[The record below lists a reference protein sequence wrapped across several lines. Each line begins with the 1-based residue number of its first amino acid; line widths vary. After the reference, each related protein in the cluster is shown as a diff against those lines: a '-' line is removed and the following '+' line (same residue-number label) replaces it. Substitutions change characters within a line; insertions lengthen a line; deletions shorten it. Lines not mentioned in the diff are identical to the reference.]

1 MKKIH
6 NILLASAAATLLLTG
21 CVEDFDTSYPAGEKP
36 ENVAM
41 DDLTRGYEVLKNYT
55 GLKLGA
61 NLTIADLKAGNT
73 SFSTVLANFNEV
85 NVVDGFSHAAVV
97 ADDGTVSADASKD
110 EVDAAIAAGLVP
122 TASLFA
128 PNAWNM
134 NVMKEATKDTWVDG
148 ENVDLHQKYDFE
160 SSAIGDVF
168 GTDKDSKVAK
178 DPKGKNGKSLCIK
191 KAAKFIEFPVNL
203 PEGASL
209 STIKTISFDYY
220 SSNVKKNVVIRVKV
234 GDKAKEL
241 RNFGVPTKAKTWET
255 FMVDLSKIDFTEAF
269 DADDMKS
276 SNISLVIGQ
285 GAVPQQVYVDN
296 IDIYA
301 PYQKPGYY
309 KPRPVD
315 EKAADVKKAMFAY
328 VDSVMQ
334 NYGDKVQAWNVASN
348 LIEDLFYSLK
358 SSENMGATDEFYP
371 NDYLDENWVADV
383 CKEIH
388 SKKADA
394 KLFYSEENLLT
405 DAEKTEAAI
414 NYINQWNEAGAKIE
428 GIDVKLDVPY
438 NSSSLTEAKANIDN
452 LLATLKA
459 SGLEIRLSD
468 MNVYL
473 ADASGTVADQSKAT
487 FEDYKGMAEL
497 YAYILNKAQ
506 DVLGDKLYGV
516 SFSTI
521 NQGTTGVG
529 LWNHFNRLPT
539 YVGVVNGLQKTEIN
553 GKKIIYI
560 YFWDTDI
567 RSGAGS

>member
-6 NILLASAAATLLLTG
+6 NILLASAAASMLLTG
-21 CVEDFDTSYPAGEKP
+21 CVEDFDTSYAAGDKP
-36 ENVAM
+36 ESVAM

-55 GLKLGA
+55 GMKLGA
-61 NLTIADLKAGNT
+61 NLTIADLKAANT
-73 SFSTVLANFNEV
+73 NFSTVLANFNEV
-85 NVVDGFSHAAVV
+85 NVADGFSHAAVV

-110 EVDAAIAAGLVP
+110 AVDAAIAAGLVP

-148 ENVDLHQKYDFE
+148 ENIDLHLKYDFE
-160 SSAIGDVF
+160 GDAINATF

-178 DPKGKNGKSLCIK
+178 DPTGKNGKSLCNK
-191 KAAKFIEFPVNL
+191 KAAKFIEFPVKL

-220 SSNVKKNVVIRVKV
+220 SSNVKKDVVIRVKV
-234 GDKAKEL
+234 GDKALQL

-255 FMVDLSKIDFTEAF
+255 FVVDLSKVDLTETF
-269 DADDMKS
+269 DADALKS
-276 SNISLVIGQ
+276 SDISLVIGQ

-309 KPRPVD
+309 KPRPAE

-328 VDSVMQ
+328 VDNIMQ

-358 SSENMGATDEFYP
+358 SSENMVATDEFYP

-394 KLFYSEENLLT
+394 KLFYSEENMLM
-405 DAEKTEAAI
+405 DAQKTEAAI
-414 NYINQWNEAGAKIE
+414 NYINQWNVAGAKIE
-428 GIDVKLDVPY
+428 GIDAKLDVPY
-438 NSSSLTEAKANIDN
+438 NSSSLAETKANIDN

-459 SGLEIRLSD
+459 SGLQVRLSD

-521 NQGTTGVG
+521 NQGATGVG
-529 LWNHFNRLPT
+529 LWNNFNRLPT
-539 YVGVVNGLQKTEIN
+539 YVGVVNGLQKTEM
-553 GKKIIYI
+553 K
-560 YFWDTDI
+560 W
-567 RSGAGS
+567 

>member
-6 NILLASAAATLLLTG
+6 NILLASAAASMLLTG

-36 ENVAM
+36 ESVAM

-55 GLKLGA
+55 GMKLAA
-61 NLTIADLKAGNT
+61 NMTVADLEASST
-73 SFSTVLANFNEV
+73 TFSTVLENFNAV
-85 NVVDGFSHAAVV
+85 NITDGFKHSAVV
-97 ADDGTVSADASKD
+97 ADDGTVNASKNRD
-110 EVDAAIAAGLVP
+110 IVQKAIGAGLIP
-122 TASLFA
+122 CGSLFA

-148 ENVDLHQKYDFE
+148 ENIDLHQKYDFE

-178 DPKGKNGKSLCIK
+178 DPTGKNGKSLCIK

-220 SSNVKKNVVIRVKV
+220 SSNAKKDVVIRVKV
-234 GDKAKEL
+234 GDKVLQL

-255 FMVDLSKIDFTEAF
+255 FKVDLSKVDLTEKF
-269 DADDMKS
+269 NEDDLKS

-285 GAVPQQVYVDN
+285 AAVPQQVYVDN

-301 PYQKPGYY
+301 PYQKPGHFD
-309 KPRPVD
+309 PRPAD

-328 VDSVMQ
+328 VDNIME

-414 NYINQWNEAGAKIE
+414 NYIKQWNEAGAQIE

-438 NSSSLTEAKANIDN
+438 NSSSVAEAKANIDN

-473 ADASGTVADQSKAT
+473 ADANGTVADQSMAT

-539 YVGVVNGLQKTEIN
+539 YVGVVNGLQKTEI
-553 GKKIIYI
+553 K
-560 YFWDTDI
+560 W
-567 RSGAGS
+567 

>member
-6 NILLASAAATLLLTG
+6 NILLASAAASMLLTG
-21 CVEDFDTSYPAGEKP
+21 CAEDFDTSYPAGDKP
-36 ENVAM
+36 ESVAM
-41 DDLTRGYEVLKNYT
+41 ADLTRGYEVLKNYT
-55 GLKLGA
+55 GMKLGA
-61 NLTIADLKAGNT
+61 NLTIADLKAANT

-122 TASLFA
+122 TVSLFA
-128 PNAWNM
+128 PNAWNLT
-134 NVMKEATKDTWVDG
+134 VMKEATKDIWVDG

-160 SSAIGDVF
+160 ISAIGDVF

-178 DPKGKNGKSLCIK
+178 DPTGKNGKSLFNK

-220 SSNVKKNVVIRVKV
+220 SSNVKKDVVIRVKV
-234 GDKAKEL
+234 GDKALQL

-255 FMVDLSKIDFTEAF
+255 FKVDLSKVDLTEKF
-269 DADDMKS
+269 DADALKS
-276 SNISLVIGQ
+276 SNITLVIGQ
-285 GAVPQQVYVDN
+285 GAVPQNVAIDNLDVYS
-296 IDIYA
+296 
-301 PYQKPGYY
+301 PYQKPGHFD
-309 KPRPVD
+309 PRPVE

-328 VDSVMQ
+328 VDNIME

-358 SSENMGATDEFYP
+358 SSENMVAADEFYP

-394 KLFYSEENLLT
+394 KLFYSEENMLM
-405 DAEKTEAAI
+405 DAQKTEAAI

-428 GIDVKLDVPY
+428 GIDAKLDVPY
-438 NSSSLTEAKANIDN
+438 NGSSLAETKANIDN

-473 ADASGTVADQSKAT
+473 ADANGTVADQSMAT

-539 YVGVVNGLQKTEIN
+539 YVGVVNGLQKTEI
-553 GKKIIYI
+553 K
-560 YFWDTDI
+560 W
-567 RSGAGS
+567 

>member
-21 CVEDFDTSYPAGEKP
+21 CVEDFDTSYAAGEKP

-55 GLKLGA
+55 GMKLGA
-61 NLTIADLKAGNT
+61 NLTIADLKAANT

-128 PNAWNM
+128 PNAWNLT
-134 NVMKEATKDTWVDG
+134 VMKEATKDIWVDG

-160 SSAIGDVF
+160 SSAMGDVF
-168 GTDKDSKVAK
+168 GTDTNSKVAK
-178 DPKGKNGKSLCIK
+178 DPTGKNGKSLFNK
-191 KAAKFIEFPVNL
+191 KAAKFIEFPVKL

-276 SNISLVIGQ
+276 SDISLVIGQ
-285 GAVPQQVYVDN
+285 AAVPQQVYVDN

-309 KPRPVD
+309 KPRPVE

-414 NYINQWNEAGAKIE
+414 NYIKQWNEAGAKIE

-438 NSSSLTEAKANIDN
+438 NGSSLAETKEKIDN
-452 LLATLKA
+452 LLAKLSTA
-459 SGLEIRLSD
+459 GLQVRLSD

-473 ADASGTVADQSKAT
+473 TDASGIIADQSKAT

-506 DVLGDKLYGV
+506 DVLGDKLYDV

-539 YVGVVNGLQKTEIN
+539 YVGVVNGLQKTEI
-553 GKKIIYI
+553 K
-560 YFWDTDI
+560 W
-567 RSGAGS
+567 

>member
-6 NILLASAAATLLLTG
+6 NILLASAAASMLLTG
-21 CVEDFDTSYPAGEKP
+21 CAEDFDTSYAAGEKP
-36 ENVAM
+36 ESVAM

-55 GLKLGA
+55 GMKLGA
-61 NLTIADLKAGNT
+61 NLTIADLKAANT

-85 NVVDGFSHAAVV
+85 NVADGFSHAAVV
-97 ADDGTVSADASKD
+97 ADDGSINAADN
-110 EVDAAIAAGLVP
+110 VDAVQKVMDAGLVP
-122 TASLFA
+122 FASLFA
-128 PNAWNM
+128 PNTWNM
-134 NVMKEATKDTWVDG
+134 NVMNEATKDTWVDG
-148 ENVDLHQKYDFE
+148 ENVDLHQKFDFE

-168 GTDKDSKVAK
+168 GTDKFSKVAN
-178 DPKGKNGKSLCIK
+178 DPAKKNGKVLLNK
-191 KAAKFIEFPVNL
+191 NAAKFIEFPVNL

-220 SSNVKKNVVIRVKV
+220 SSNVKKDVVIRVKV
-234 GDKAKEL
+234 GDKALQL

-255 FMVDLSKIDFTEAF
+255 FTVDLSKVNLTETF
-269 DADDMKS
+269 DADALKS
-276 SNISLVIGQ
+276 SDISLVIGQ
-285 GAVPQQVYVDN
+285 AAAPQNVAIDN
-296 IDIYA
+296 LDVYA
-301 PYQKPGYY
+301 PYQKPGHFD
-309 KPRPVD
+309 PRPV
-315 EKAADVKKAMFAY
+315 EKKAADVKKAMFAY
-328 VDSVMQ
+328 VDAVME

-414 NYINQWNEAGAKIE
+414 NYIKQWNEAGAQIE

-438 NSSSLTEAKANIDN
+438 NSSSVAEAKANIDN

-473 ADASGTVADQSKAT
+473 ADANGTVADQSKAT

-497 YAYILNKAQ
+497 YAYILNKVQ

-539 YVGVVNGLQKTEIN
+539 YVGVVNGLQKTEI
-553 GKKIIYI
+553 K
-560 YFWDTDI
+560 W
-567 RSGAGS
+567 

>member
-1 MKKIH
+1 M
-6 NILLASAAATLLLTG
+6 LLTG
-21 CVEDFDTSYPAGEKP
+21 CVEDFDTSYAAGEKP
-36 ENVAM
+36 ESVAM

-55 GLKLGA
+55 GMKLGA
-61 NLTIADLKAGNT
+61 NLTIADLKAANT

-110 EVDAAIAAGLVP
+110 EVGAAIAAGLVP

-178 DPKGKNGKSLCIK
+178 DPTGKNGKSLCIK

-255 FMVDLSKIDFTEAF
+255 FVVDLSKVDFTEAF

-285 GAVPQQVYVDN
+285 AAVPQQVYVDN

-301 PYQKPGYY
+301 PYQKPGSY
-309 KPRPVD
+309 KPRPVE

-414 NYINQWNEAGAKIE
+414 NYIRQWNEAGAQIE
-428 GIDVKLDVPY
+428 GIDAKLDVPY
-438 NSSSLTEAKANIDN
+438 NSSSLAETKANVDN

-473 ADASGTVADQSKAT
+473 ADANGTVADQSKAT

-539 YVGVVNGLQKTEIN
+539 YVGVVNGLQKTEI
-553 GKKIIYI
+553 K
-560 YFWDTDI
+560 W
-567 RSGAGS
+567 

>member
-6 NILLASAAATLLLTG
+6 NILLASAAASMLLTG
-21 CVEDFDTSYPAGEKP
+21 CVEDFDTSYAAGEKP
-36 ENVAM
+36 ESVVM

-55 GLKLGA
+55 GMKLGA
-61 NLTIADLKAGNT
+61 NLTIADLKAANT

-85 NVVDGFSHAAVV
+85 NVADGFSHSAVV
-97 ADDGTVSADASKD
+97 ADDGSINATDN
-110 EVDAAIAAGLVP
+110 VDAVQKVMDAGLVP
-122 TASLFA
+122 CASLFA
-128 PNAWNM
+128 PNTWNM
-134 NVMKEATKDTWVDG
+134 NVMNEATKDTWVDG
-148 ENVDLHQKYDFE
+148 ENIDLHQKYDFE

-168 GTDKDSKVAK
+168 GTDTDSKVAK
-178 DPKGKNGKSLCIK
+178 DPAGKNGKSLFNK
-191 KAAKFIEFPVNL
+191 KASKFIEFPVKL

-220 SSNVKKNVVIRVKV
+220 SSNVKKDVVIRVKV
-234 GDKAKEL
+234 GDKALQL
-241 RNFGVPTKAKTWET
+241 RNFGIPTKAKTWET
-255 FMVDLSKIDFTEAF
+255 FVVDLSKVDLTEKF
-269 DADDMKS
+269 DADDLKS
-276 SNISLVIGQ
+276 SDISLVIGQ

-301 PYQKPGYY
+301 PYQKPGHFD
-309 KPRPVD
+309 PRPAD

-328 VDSVMQ
+328 VDSIMK
-334 NYGDKVQAWNVASN
+334 NYGDKVQTWNVASN

-358 SSENMGATDEFYP
+358 SSENMVAADEFYP

-394 KLFYSEENLLT
+394 KLFYSEENLLM
-405 DAEKTEAAI
+405 DAQKTEAAV
-414 NYINQWNEAGAKIE
+414 NYIKQWNDAGAKIE
-428 GIDVKLDVPY
+428 GIDAKLDVPY
-438 NSSSLTEAKANIDN
+438 NSSSLAETKANIDN

-459 SGLEIRLSD
+459 SGLQVRLSD

-473 ADASGTVADQSKAT
+473 ADAGGTIADQSKAT

-521 NQGTTGVG
+521 NQSTTGVG
-529 LWNHFNRLPT
+529 LWSNFNRLPT
-539 YVGVVNGLQKTEIN
+539 YVGVVNGLQKTEM
-553 GKKIIYI
+553 K
-560 YFWDTDI
+560 W
-567 RSGAGS
+567 

>member
-6 NILLASAAATLLLTG
+6 NILLASAAASMLLTG
-21 CVEDFDTSYPAGEKP
+21 CVEYFDTSYAAGEKP
-36 ENVAM
+36 ESVAM
-41 DDLTRGYEVLKNYT
+41 ADLTRGYEVLKNYT
-55 GLKLGA
+55 DMKLAA
-61 NLTIADLKAGNT
+61 NMTVADLEASST
-73 SFSTVLANFNEV
+73 TFSTVLENFNAV
-85 NVVDGFSHAAVV
+85 NITDGFKHSAVV
-97 ADDGTVSADASKD
+97 ADDGTVNASKNRD
-110 EVDAAIAAGLVP
+110 IVQKAIGAGLIP
-122 TASLFA
+122 CGSLFS

-134 NVMKEATKDTWVDG
+134 NVMNEATKDTWVDG
-148 ENVDLHQKYDFE
+148 ENVDLHQKFDFE

-168 GTDKDSKVAK
+168 GTDKFSKVAN
-178 DPKGKNGKSLCIK
+178 DPAKKNGKVLLNK
-191 KAAKFIEFPVNL
+191 NAAKFIEFPVNL

-220 SSNVKKNVVIRVKV
+220 SSNVKKDVVIRVKV
-234 GDKAKEL
+234 GDKALQL

-255 FMVDLSKIDFTEAF
+255 FTVDLSKVNLTETF
-269 DADDMKS
+269 DADALKS
-276 SNISLVIGQ
+276 SDISLIIGQ
-285 GAVPQQVYVDN
+285 AAAPQNVAIDNLDVYS
-296 IDIYA
+296 
-301 PYQKPGYY
+301 PYQKPGHFD
-309 KPRPVD
+309 PRPAD

-334 NYGDKVQAWNVASN
+334 NYGDKVQTWNVASN

-358 SSENMGATDEFYP
+358 SSENMDATDEFYP

-394 KLFYSEENLLT
+394 KLFYSEENMLM
-405 DAEKTEAAI
+405 DPQKTEAAI
-414 NYINQWNEAGAKIE
+414 NYINKWNEADAKIE
-428 GIDVKLDVPY
+428 GIDAKLDVPY
-438 NSSSLTEAKANIDN
+438 NGSSLAETKANIDN
-452 LLATLKA
+452 LLAKLKA
-459 SGLEIRLSD
+459 SGLQVRLSD

-473 ADASGTVADQSKAT
+473 ADANGTVADQSMAT

-497 YAYILNKAQ
+497 YAYILNKVQ

-539 YVGVVNGLQKTEIN
+539 YVGVVNGLQKTEI
-553 GKKIIYI
+553 K
-560 YFWDTDI
+560 W
-567 RSGAGS
+567 

>member
-6 NILLASAAATLLLTG
+6 NILLASAAASMLLTG
-21 CVEDFDTSYPAGEKP
+21 CVEDFDTSYPAGDKP
-36 ENVAM
+36 ESVVM
-41 DDLTRGYEVLKNYT
+41 DDLTRGYDVLKNYT
-55 GLKLGA
+55 GMKLGA
-61 NLTIADLKAGNT
+61 NLTIADLKAANT

-85 NVVDGFSHAAVV
+85 NVADGFSHAAVV
-97 ADDGTVSADASKD
+97 ADDGSINATDN
-110 EVDAAIAAGLVP
+110 VDAVQKAIGAGLIP
-122 TASLFA
+122 CGSLFA

-134 NVMKEATKDTWVDG
+134 NVMKEAAKDTWVEG
-148 ENVDLHQKYDFE
+148 ENVDLHQMYDFE
-160 SSAIGDVF
+160 DKAIGDVF

-178 DPKGKNGKSLCIK
+178 DPTGKNGKSLFNK
-191 KAAKFIEFPVNL
+191 KGAKFIEFPVNL

-220 SSNVKKNVVIRVKV
+220 SSNAKKDVVIRVKV
-234 GDKAKEL
+234 GDKALQL

-255 FMVDLSKIDFTEAF
+255 FVVDLSKVNLTETF
-269 DADDMKS
+269 DADALKS
-276 SNISLVIGQ
+276 SDISLVIGQ

-301 PYQKPGYY
+301 PYQKPGHFD
-309 KPRPVD
+309 PRPAD

-328 VDSVMQ
+328 VDNIMET
-334 NYGDKVQAWNVASN
+334 YGDKVQAWNVASN

-358 SSENMGATDEFYP
+358 SSENMVATDEFYP

-414 NYINQWNEAGAKIE
+414 NYIKQWNEAGAQLE
-428 GIDVKLDVPY
+428 GIDAKLDVPY
-438 NSSSLTEAKANIDN
+438 NSSSLAETKANIDN

-459 SGLEIRLSD
+459 SGLQVRLSD

-529 LWNHFNRLPT
+529 LWSNFNRLPT
-539 YVGVVNGLQKTEIN
+539 YVGVVNGLQKKSTIE
-553 GKKIIYI
+553 
-560 YFWDTDI
+560 W
-567 RSGAGS
+567 

>member
-1 MKKIH
+1 M
-6 NILLASAAATLLLTG
+6 LLTG
-21 CVEDFDTSYPAGEKP
+21 CVEDFDTSYAAGEKP
-36 ENVAM
+36 ESVVM

-55 GLKLGA
+55 GMKLGA
-61 NLTIADLKAGNT
+61 NLTIADLKAANT

-85 NVVDGFSHAAVV
+85 NVADGFSHAAVV

-110 EVDAAIAAGLVP
+110 AVDAAIAAGLVP

-134 NVMKEATKDTWVDG
+134 NVMNAATKDIWVDG
-148 ENVDLHQKYDFE
+148 EKLDLHQKYDFE

-168 GTDKDSKVAK
+168 GTDKSSKVAN
-178 DPKGKNGKSLCIK
+178 DPAKKNGKVLLNK
-191 KAAKFIEFPVNL
+191 KAATFIEFPVNL

-220 SSNVKKNVVIRVKV
+220 SSNVKKDVVIRVKV
-234 GDKAKEL
+234 GDKAMQVK
-241 RNFGVPTKAKTWET
+241 NFGVPTKAKTWET
-255 FMVDLSKIDFTEAF
+255 IVADLSKVDLTEKF
-269 DADDMKS
+269 NEDDLKS
-276 SNISLVIGQ
+276 SNITLVIGQ
-285 GAVPQQVYVDN
+285 AAAPQNVAIDN
-296 IDIYA
+296 LDVYA
-301 PYQKPGYY
+301 PYQKPGHFD
-309 KPRPVD
+309 PRPAE

-328 VDSVMQ
+328 VDSIME

-358 SSENMGATDEFYP
+358 SSENMVATDEFYP

-388 SKKADA
+388 SKKDDA
-394 KLFYSEENLLT
+394 KLFYSEENMLM
-405 DAEKTEAAI
+405 DAQKTEAAI
-414 NYINQWNEAGAKIE
+414 DYINKWNVAGAKIE
-428 GIDVKLDVPY
+428 GIDAKLDVPY
-438 NSSSLTEAKANIDN
+438 NSSSLAETKANIDN

-459 SGLEIRLSD
+459 SGLEVRLSD

-473 ADASGTVADQSKAT
+473 ADASGTIADQSKAT

-521 NQGTTGVG
+521 NQGATGVG
-529 LWNHFNRLPT
+529 LWSNFNRLPT
-539 YVGVVNGLQKTEIN
+539 YVGVVNGLQKTEI
-553 GKKIIYI
+553 K
-560 YFWDTDI
+560 W
-567 RSGAGS
+567 

>member
-6 NILLASAAATLLLTG
+6 NILLASAAASMLLTG

-36 ENVAM
+36 ESVAM

-55 GLKLGA
+55 GMKLGA
-61 NLTIADLKAGNT
+61 NLTIADLKAANT

-85 NVVDGFSHAAVV
+85 NVADGFSHAAVV
-97 ADDGTVSADASKD
+97 ADDGSINAADN
-110 EVDAAIAAGLVP
+110 VDAVQKVMDAGLVP
-122 TASLFA
+122 FASLFA
-128 PNAWNM
+128 PNTWNM
-134 NVMKEATKDTWVDG
+134 NVMNAATKDTWVEG
-148 ENVDLHQKYDFE
+148 EYLDFHQKYDFE

-178 DPKGKNGKSLCIK
+178 DPTGKNGKSLFNK
-191 KAAKFIEFPVNL
+191 KNAKFIEFPVNL
-203 PEGASL
+203 PDGASL

-220 SSNVKKNVVIRVKV
+220 SSNAKKDVVIRVKV
-234 GDKAKEL
+234 GDKVLQL

-255 FMVDLSKIDFTEAF
+255 FKVDLSKVDLTEKF
-269 DADDMKS
+269 NEDDLKS

-301 PYQKPGYY
+301 PYQKPGHFD
-309 KPRPVD
+309 PRPAD

-328 VDSVMQ
+328 VDNIME

-358 SSENMGATDEFYP
+358 SSENMVATDEFYP
-371 NDYLDENWVADV
+371 NDYMDENWVADV

-388 SKKADA
+388 SKKAEA
-394 KLFYSEENLLT
+394 KLFYSEENMLT
-405 DAEKTEAAI
+405 DAAKTEAAI

-428 GIDVKLDVPY
+428 GIDAKLDVPY
-438 NSSSLTEAKANIDN
+438 NSSSLAETKANIDN

-459 SGLEIRLSD
+459 SGLQVRLSD

-473 ADASGTVADQSKAT
+473 ADASGTIADQSKAT

-521 NQGTTGVG
+521 NQGATGVG
-529 LWNHFNRLPT
+529 LWSNFNRLPT
-539 YVGVVNGLQKTEIN
+539 YVGVVNGLQKKSTIE
-553 GKKIIYI
+553 
-560 YFWDTDI
+560 W
-567 RSGAGS
+567 

>member
-6 NILLASAAATLLLTG
+6 NILLASAAASMLLTG
-21 CVEDFDTSYPAGEKP
+21 CVEDFDTSYPAGVKP
-36 ENVAM
+36 ESVAM
-41 DDLTRGYEVLKNYT
+41 DDLTRGYDVLKNYT
-55 GLKLGA
+55 TGMKLGA
-61 NLTIADLKAGNT
+61 NLTIADLKAANT
-73 SFSTVLANFNEV
+73 SFSTVLANFNAV
-85 NVVDGFSHAAVV
+85 NITDGFSHAAVV

-110 EVDAAIAAGLVP
+110 AVDAAIAAGLVP

-134 NVMKEATKDTWVDG
+134 TVMNEATKDTWVDG
-148 ENVDLHQKYDFE
+148 ENIDLHQMYDFE

-178 DPKGKNGKSLCIK
+178 DPTGKNGKSLFNK
-191 KAAKFIEFPVNL
+191 KGAKFIEFPVNL

-241 RNFGVPTKAKTWET
+241 RNFGFPTKAKTWET
-255 FMVDLSKIDFTEAF
+255 FVVDLSKVDFTEAF
-269 DADDMKS
+269 TADDMKS
-276 SNISLVIGQ
+276 SDISLVIGQ

-296 IDIYA
+296 IDVYA

-309 KPRPVD
+309 KPRPTE

-328 VDSVMQ
+328 VDSIID
-334 NYGDKVQAWNVASN
+334 NYGDKVQSWNVASN

-358 SSENMGATDEFYP
+358 SSENMDATDEFYP

-388 SKKADA
+388 LKKADA
-394 KLFYSEENLLT
+394 KLFYSEENLLM
-405 DAEKTEAAI
+405 DAQKTEAAI
-414 NYINQWNEAGAKIE
+414 DYINKWNDADAKIE
-428 GIDVKLDVPY
+428 GIDAKLDVPY
-438 NSSSLTEAKANIDN
+438 NNSSLADTKANIDN
-452 LLATLKA
+452 LLAKLKA
-459 SGLEIRLSD
+459 SGLDVRLSD

-529 LWNHFNRLPT
+529 LWNNFNRLPT
-539 YVGVVNGLQKTEIN
+539 YVGVVNGLQKTEI
-553 GKKIIYI
+553 K
-560 YFWDTDI
+560 W
-567 RSGAGS
+567 

>member
-21 CVEDFDTSYPAGEKP
+21 CVEDFDTSYPAGDKP
-36 ENVAM
+36 ESVVM

-55 GLKLGA
+55 GMKLGA
-61 NLTIADLKAGNT
+61 NLTIADLKAANT

-85 NVVDGFSHAAVV
+85 NVADGFSHAAMV
-97 ADDGTVSADASKD
+97 ADDGSINATDN
-110 EVDAAIAAGLVP
+110 VDAVRKVMDAGLVP
-122 TASLFA
+122 CASLFA
-128 PNAWNM
+128 PNTWNM

-148 ENVDLHQKYDFE
+148 ENVDLHQMYDFE
-160 SSAIGDVF
+160 DKAIGDVF

-178 DPKGKNGKSLCIK
+178 DPTGKNGKSLFNK
-191 KAAKFIEFPVNL
+191 KGAKFIEFPVNL

-220 SSNVKKNVVIRVKV
+220 SSNAKKDVVIRVKV
-234 GDKAKEL
+234 GDKALQL
-241 RNFGVPTKAKTWET
+241 RNFGIPTKAKTWET
-255 FMVDLSKIDFTEAF
+255 FVVDLSKVDLTEKF
-269 DADDMKS
+269 NEDDLKS
-276 SNISLVIGQ
+276 SDISLVIGQ

-301 PYQKPGYY
+301 PYQKPGHFD
-309 KPRPVD
+309 PRPAE

-334 NYGDKVQAWNVASN
+334 NYGDKVQSWNVASN
-348 LIEDLFYSLK
+348 LIEDLFHSLK
-358 SSENMGATDEFYP
+358 SSENMVATDEFYP
-371 NDYLDENWVADV
+371 NDYLGENWVADV

-394 KLFYSEENLLT
+394 KLFYSDENLLM

-414 NYINQWNEAGAKIE
+414 NYIKQWNVAGVQIE

-438 NSSSLTEAKANIDN
+438 NSSSVAETKANIDN
-452 LLATLKA
+452 LLAKLKD
-459 SGLEIRLSD
+459 SGLQVRLSD

-506 DVLGDKLYGV
+506 DVLGDKLYDV

-529 LWNHFNRLPT
+529 LWKSFNRLPT
-539 YVGVVNGLQKTEIN
+539 YVGVVNGLQKTEI
-553 GKKIIYI
+553 K
-560 YFWDTDI
+560 W
-567 RSGAGS
+567 

>member
-6 NILLASAAATLLLTG
+6 NILLASAAASMLLTG

-55 GLKLGA
+55 GMKLGA
-61 NLTIADLKAGNT
+61 NLTIADLKAANT

-128 PNAWNM
+128 PNAWNLT
-134 NVMKEATKDTWVDG
+134 VMKEATKDTWVDG
-148 ENVDLHQKYDFE
+148 ENIDLHQKYDFE

-178 DPKGKNGKSLCIK
+178 DPTGKNGKSLCIK

-220 SSNVKKNVVIRVKV
+220 SSNAKKDVVIRVKV
-234 GDKAKEL
+234 GDKVLQL

-255 FMVDLSKIDFTEAF
+255 FKVDLSKVDLTEKF
-269 DADDMKS
+269 NEDDLKS

-309 KPRPVD
+309 KPRPVE

-414 NYINQWNEAGAKIE
+414 NYIKQWNEAGAQIK

-438 NSSSLTEAKANIDN
+438 NSSSVAEAKANIDN

-473 ADASGTVADQSKAT
+473 ADANGTVADQSMAT

-539 YVGVVNGLQKTEIN
+539 YVGVVNGLQKTEI
-553 GKKIIYI
+553 K
-560 YFWDTDI
+560 W
-567 RSGAGS
+567 

>member
-1 MKKIH
+1 M
-6 NILLASAAATLLLTG
+6 LLTG
-21 CVEDFDTSYPAGEKP
+21 CVEDFDTSYAAGEKP
-36 ENVAM
+36 ESVAM

-55 GLKLGA
+55 GMKLGA
-61 NLTIADLKAGNT
+61 NLTIADLKAANT

-85 NVVDGFSHAAVV
+85 NVADGFSHAAVV
-97 ADDGTVSADASKD
+97 ADDGSINAADN
-110 EVDAAIAAGLVP
+110 VDAVQKVMDAGLVP
-122 TASLFA
+122 FASLFA
-128 PNAWNM
+128 PNTWNM
-134 NVMKEATKDTWVDG
+134 NVMNEATKDTWVDG
-148 ENVDLHQKYDFE
+148 ENVDLHQKFDFE

-168 GTDKDSKVAK
+168 GTDKFSKVAN
-178 DPKGKNGKSLCIK
+178 DPAKKNGKVLLNK
-191 KAAKFIEFPVNL
+191 NAAKFIEFPVNL

-220 SSNVKKNVVIRVKV
+220 SSNVKKDVVIRVKV
-234 GDKAKEL
+234 GDKALQL

-255 FMVDLSKIDFTEAF
+255 FTVDLSKVNLTETF
-269 DADDMKS
+269 DADALKS

-285 GAVPQQVYVDN
+285 AAAPQNVAIDNLDVYS
-296 IDIYA
+296 
-301 PYQKPGYY
+301 PYQKPGHFD
-309 KPRPVD
+309 PRPAD
-315 EKAADVKKAMFAY
+315 EKAADVKKAMFDY
-328 VDSVMQ
+328 VDNIME

-358 SSENMGATDEFYP
+358 SSENMVAADEFYP

-394 KLFYSEENLLT
+394 KLFYSEENLLM
-405 DAEKTEAAI
+405 DAQKTEAAI

-428 GIDVKLDVPY
+428 GIDAKLDVPY
-438 NSSSLTEAKANIDN
+438 NGSSLAETLANIDN

-459 SGLEIRLSD
+459 SGLEVRLSD

-473 ADASGTVADQSKAT
+473 ADANGTVADQSKAT

-539 YVGVVNGLQKTEIN
+539 YVGVVNGLQKTEI
-553 GKKIIYI
+553 K
-560 YFWDTDI
+560 W
-567 RSGAGS
+567 

>member
-36 ENVAM
+36 ESVAM

-61 NLTIADLKAGNT
+61 NLTIADLQAANT

-85 NVVDGFSHAAVV
+85 NVADGFSHAAVV

-110 EVDAAIAAGLVP
+110 AVDAAIAAGLVP

-134 NVMKEATKDTWVDG
+134 TVMKEASKDTWVEG
-148 ENVDLHQKYDFE
+148 ENLDFHQKYDFE

-178 DPKGKNGKSLCIK
+178 DPTGKNGKSLFNK

-220 SSNVKKNVVIRVKV
+220 SSNVKKDVVIRVKV
-234 GDKAKEL
+234 GGKALQL
-241 RNFGVPTKAKTWET
+241 RNFGGPTKAKTWET
-255 FMVDLSKIDFTEAF
+255 FTVDLSKVNLTETF
-269 DADDMKS
+269 DADALKS
-276 SNISLVIGQ
+276 SDISLVIGQ
-285 GAVPQQVYVDN
+285 AAAPQNVAIDNLDVYS
-296 IDIYA
+296 
-301 PYQKPGYY
+301 PYQKPGHFD
-309 KPRPVD
+309 PRPAD
-315 EKAADVKKAMFAY
+315 EKAAAVKKAMFDY
-328 VDSVMQ
+328 VDNIME

-358 SSENMGATDEFYP
+358 SSENMVATDEFYP

-405 DAEKTEAAI
+405 DAAKTEAAI

-428 GIDVKLDVPY
+428 GIDAKLDVPY
-438 NSSSLTEAKANIDN
+438 NSSSLAETKANIDN

-459 SGLEIRLSD
+459 SGLEVRLSD

-473 ADASGTVADQSKAT
+473 VDASGTIADQSKAT

-506 DVLGDKLYGV
+506 DVLGVKLYGV

-529 LWNHFNRLPT
+529 LWNKFNRLPT
-539 YVGVVNGLQKTEIN
+539 YVGVVNGLKKTEI
-553 GKKIIYI
+553 K
-560 YFWDTDI
+560 W
-567 RSGAGS
+567 

>member
-6 NILLASAAATLLLTG
+6 NILLASAAASMLLTG

-55 GLKLGA
+55 GMKLGA
-61 NLTIADLKAGNT
+61 NLTIADLKAANT

-134 NVMKEATKDTWVDG
+134 TVMKEATKDTWVDG

-178 DPKGKNGKSLCIK
+178 DPTGKNGKSLCIK

-255 FMVDLSKIDFTEAF
+255 FVVDLSKVDFTEAF

-285 GAVPQQVYVDN
+285 AAVPQQVYVDN

-309 KPRPVD
+309 KPRPVE

-358 SSENMGATDEFYP
+358 SSENMGATDGFYP

-414 NYINQWNEAGAKIE
+414 NYIKQWNEADAKIE
-428 GIDVKLDVPY
+428 GIDAKLDVPY
-438 NSSSLTEAKANIDN
+438 NSSSVAEAKANVDI
-452 LLATLKA
+452 LLAKLKA
-459 SGLEIRLSD
+459 SGLQVRLSD

-473 ADASGTVADQSKAT
+473 ADAGGTVADQSKAT

-539 YVGVVNGLQKTEIN
+539 YVGVVNGLQKTEI
-553 GKKIIYI
+553 K
-560 YFWDTDI
+560 W
-567 RSGAGS
+567 

>member
-6 NILLASAAATLLLTG
+6 NILLASAAASMLLTG
-21 CVEDFDTSYPAGEKP
+21 CVEDFDTSYAAGEKP
-36 ENVAM
+36 ESVVM

-55 GLKLGA
+55 GMKLGA
-61 NLTIADLKAGNT
+61 NLTIADLKAANT

-85 NVVDGFSHAAVV
+85 NVADGFSHAAVV
-97 ADDGTVSADASKD
+97 ADDGSINATDN
-110 EVDAAIAAGLVP
+110 VDAVQKVMDAGLVP
-122 TASLFA
+122 CASLFA
-128 PNAWNM
+128 PNTWNM
-134 NVMKEATKDTWVDG
+134 NVMNEATKDTWVEG
-148 ENVDLHQKYDFE
+148 ENLDFHQKYDFE

-178 DPKGKNGKSLCIK
+178 DPAGKNGKSLCNK

-220 SSNVKKNVVIRVKV
+220 SSNVKKDVVIRVKV
-234 GDKAKEL
+234 GDKTLQL

-255 FMVDLSKIDFTEAF
+255 FKVDLSKVDLTEKF
-269 DADDMKS
+269 NEDDLKS

-301 PYQKPGYY
+301 PYQKPGHFD
-309 KPRPVD
+309 PRPAD

-328 VDSVMQ
+328 VDNIME

-358 SSENMGATDEFYP
+358 SSENMVATDEFYP

-394 KLFYSEENLLT
+394 KLFYSEENMLT
-405 DAEKTEAAI
+405 DAAKTEAAI

-428 GIDVKLDVPY
+428 GIDAKLDVPY
-438 NSSSLTEAKANIDN
+438 NSSSLAETKANIDN

-459 SGLEIRLSD
+459 SGLEVRLSD

-473 ADASGTVADQSKAT
+473 ADASGTIADQSKAT

-521 NQGTTGVG
+521 NQGATGVG
-529 LWNHFNRLPT
+529 LWSNFNRLPT
-539 YVGVVNGLQKTEIN
+539 YVGVVNGLQKKSTIE
-553 GKKIIYI
+553 
-560 YFWDTDI
+560 W
-567 RSGAGS
+567 

>member
-21 CVEDFDTSYPAGEKP
+21 CVEDFDTSYPAGVKP
-36 ENVAM
+36 ESVAM
-41 DDLTRGYEVLKNYT
+41 DDLTRGYDVLKNYT
-55 GLKLGA
+55 GMKLGA
-61 NLTIADLKAGNT
+61 NLTIADLKAANT

-85 NVVDGFSHAAVV
+85 NVADGFSHAAVV
-97 ADDGTVSADASKD
+97 ADDGSINATDNADAVQK
-110 EVDAAIAAGLVP
+110 VIDAKLVP
-122 TASLFA
+122 CASLFA
-128 PNAWNM
+128 PNTWNM
-134 NVMKEATKDTWVDG
+134 NVMNEATKDTWVDG
-148 ENVDLHQKYDFE
+148 ENIDLHQMYDFE
-160 SSAIGDVF
+160 SSAIGAVF
-168 GTDKDSKVAK
+168 GTDKFSKVAN
-178 DPKGKNGKSLCIK
+178 DPAKKNGKVLLNK
-191 KAAKFIEFPVNL
+191 NAAKFIEFPVNL

-220 SSNVKKNVVIRVKV
+220 SSNVKKDVVIRVKV
-234 GDKAKEL
+234 GDKALQL

-255 FMVDLSKIDFTEAF
+255 FTVDLSKVNLSETF
-269 DADDMKS
+269 DADALKS

-285 GAVPQQVYVDN
+285 AAAPQNVAIDNLDVYS
-296 IDIYA
+296 
-301 PYQKPGYY
+301 PYQKPGHFD
-309 KPRPVD
+309 PRPAD
-315 EKAADVKKAMFAY
+315 EKAAAVKKAMFAY
-328 VDSVMQ
+328 VDSIIE

-358 SSENMGATDEFYP
+358 SSENMVAADEFYP

-388 SKKADA
+388 SKKAEA

-405 DAEKTEAAI
+405 DAEKTEAAV
-414 NYINQWNEAGAKIE
+414 NYIKQWKEAGAKIE
-428 GIDVKLDVPY
+428 GIDAKLDVPY
-438 NSSSLTEAKANIDN
+438 NSSSLADTKANIDN

-459 SGLEIRLSD
+459 SGLEVRLSD

-487 FEDYKGMAEL
+487 FEDYKGMADL

-521 NQGTTGVG
+521 NQSTTGVG
-529 LWNHFNRLPT
+529 LWSNFNRLPT
-539 YVGVVNGLQKTEIN
+539 YVGVVNGLQKTEM
-553 GKKIIYI
+553 K
-560 YFWDTDI
+560 W
-567 RSGAGS
+567 

>member
-6 NILLASAAATLLLTG
+6 NILLASAAASMLLTG
-21 CVEDFDTSYPAGEKP
+21 CVEDFDTSYAAGEKP
-36 ENVAM
+36 ESVVM
-41 DDLTRGYEVLKNYT
+41 DDLTRGYDVLKNYT
-55 GLKLGA
+55 GMKLGA
-61 NLTIADLKAGNT
+61 NLTIADLKAANT

-85 NVVDGFSHAAVV
+85 NVADGFSHAAVV

-110 EVDAAIAAGLVP
+110 AVDAAIAAGLVP

-148 ENVDLHQKYDFE
+148 ENIDLHLKYDFE
-160 SSAIGDVF
+160 SDAINATF

-178 DPKGKNGKSLCIK
+178 DPTGKNGKSLCNK
-191 KAAKFIEFPVNL
+191 KAAKFIEFPVKL

-220 SSNVKKNVVIRVKV
+220 SSNVKKDVVVRVKV
-234 GDKAKEL
+234 GDKAVQVK
-241 RNFGVPTKAKTWET
+241 NFGVPTKAKTWET
-255 FMVDLSKIDFTEAF
+255 IVADLSKVDLTETF
-269 DADDMKS
+269 DADALKS
-276 SNISLVIGQ
+276 SDITLVIGQ

-309 KPRPVD
+309 KPRPAE

-358 SSENMGATDEFYP
+358 SSENMVATDEFYP

-394 KLFYSEENLLT
+394 KLFYSEENLLM
-405 DAEKTEAAI
+405 DAQKTEASV
-414 NYINQWNEAGAKIE
+414 NYIKQWNEAGAKIE
-428 GIDVKLDVPY
+428 GIDAKLDVPY
-438 NSSSLTEAKANIDN
+438 NSSSLAETKANIDN

-459 SGLEIRLSD
+459 SGLQVRLSD

-521 NQGTTGVG
+521 NQGATGVG
-529 LWNHFNRLPT
+529 LWNNFNRLPT
-539 YVGVVNGLQKTEIN
+539 YVGVVNGLQKTEM
-553 GKKIIYI
+553 K
-560 YFWDTDI
+560 W
-567 RSGAGS
+567 

>member
-1 MKKIH
+1 MKIIH
-6 NILLASAAATLLLTG
+6 NILLASVAASMLLTG
-21 CVEDFDTSYPAGEKP
+21 CAEDFDTSYPAGDKP
-36 ENVAM
+36 ESVAM

-55 GLKLGA
+55 GMKLGA
-61 NLTIADLKAGNT
+61 NLTIADLKAANT

-110 EVDAAIAAGLVP
+110 EVGAAIAAGLVP

-178 DPKGKNGKSLCIK
+178 DPTGKNGKSLCIK

-255 FMVDLSKIDFTEAF
+255 FVVDLSKVDFTEAF

-285 GAVPQQVYVDN
+285 AAVPQQVYVDN

-301 PYQKPGYY
+301 PYQKPGSY
-309 KPRPVD
+309 KPRPVE

-358 SSENMGATDEFYP
+358 SSENMVATDEFYP

-428 GIDVKLDVPY
+428 GIDAKLDVPY
-438 NSSSLTEAKANIDN
+438 NSSSLADTKANIDN

-459 SGLEIRLSD
+459 SGLEVRLSD
-468 MNVYL
+468 MNVFL
-473 ADASGTVADQSKAT
+473 ADANGTVADQSKAT

-539 YVGVVNGLQKTEIN
+539 YVGVVNGLQKTEI
-553 GKKIIYI
+553 K
-560 YFWDTDI
+560 W
-567 RSGAGS
+567 

>member
-6 NILLASAAATLLLTG
+6 NILLASAAASMLLTG

-55 GLKLGA
+55 GMKLGA
-61 NLTIADLKAGNT
+61 NLTIADLKAANT

-134 NVMKEATKDTWVDG
+134 TVMKEATKDTWVDG

-160 SSAIGDVF
+160 SSVIGDVF

-178 DPKGKNGKSLCIK
+178 DPTGKNGKSLCIK

-255 FMVDLSKIDFTEAF
+255 FVVDLSKVDFTEAF

-285 GAVPQQVYVDN
+285 AAVPQQVYVDN

-309 KPRPVD
+309 KPRPVE

-328 VDSVMQ
+328 VDSVIQ

-358 SSENMGATDEFYP
+358 SSENMVATDEFYP

-394 KLFYSEENLLT
+394 KLFYSEENMLT

-428 GIDVKLDVPY
+428 GIDAKLDVPY
-438 NSSSLTEAKANIDN
+438 NSSSLAETKANIDN

-459 SGLEIRLSD
+459 SGLQVRLSD

-521 NQGTTGVG
+521 NQGATGVG
-529 LWNHFNRLPT
+529 LWSNFNRLPT
-539 YVGVVNGLQKTEIN
+539 YVGVVNGLQKTEI
-553 GKKIIYI
+553 K
-560 YFWDTDI
+560 W
-567 RSGAGS
+567 

>member
-6 NILLASAAATLLLTG
+6 NILLASAAASMLLTG

-36 ENVAM
+36 ESVAM

-55 GLKLGA
+55 GMKLGA
-61 NLTIADLKAGNT
+61 NLTIADLKAANT

-85 NVVDGFSHAAVV
+85 NVADGFSHSAVV
-97 ADDGTVSADASKD
+97 ADDGTVSADGPKD
-110 EVDAAIAAGLVP
+110 AVDAAIAAGLVP
-122 TASLFA
+122 CASLFA

-148 ENVDLHQKYDFE
+148 ENVELHQKFDFE

-178 DPKGKNGKSLCIK
+178 DPTGKNGKSLFNK
-191 KAAKFIEFPVNL
+191 KGAKFIEFPVNL

-255 FMVDLSKIDFTEAF
+255 FVVDLSKVDFTEAF

-276 SNISLVIGQ
+276 SDISLVIGQ

-296 IDIYA
+296 IDVYA

-309 KPRPVD
+309 EPRPVE

-394 KLFYSEENLLT
+394 KLFYSEENLLM

-414 NYINQWNEAGAKIE
+414 NYIKKWNKAGAKIE
-428 GIDVKLDVPY
+428 GIDAKLDVPY
-438 NSSSLTEAKANIDN
+438 NSSSVAEAKANVDI
-452 LLATLKA
+452 LLAKLKA
-459 SGLEIRLSD
+459 SGLQVRLSD

-506 DVLGDKLYGV
+506 EVLGDKLYDV

-521 NQGTTGVG
+521 NQGATGVG
-529 LWNHFNRLPT
+529 LWSNFNRLPT
-539 YVGVVNGLQKTEIN
+539 YVGVVNGLQKTEM
-553 GKKIIYI
+553 K
-560 YFWDTDI
+560 W
-567 RSGAGS
+567 

>member
-6 NILLASAAATLLLTG
+6 NILLASAAASMLLTG
-21 CVEDFDTSYPAGEKP
+21 CVEDFDTSYAAGEKP
-36 ENVAM
+36 ESVAM

-55 GLKLGA
+55 GMKLGA
-61 NLTIADLKAGNT
+61 NLTIADLKAANT
-73 SFSTVLANFNEV
+73 NFSTVLANFNEV
-85 NVVDGFSHAAVV
+85 NVADGFSHAAVV
-97 ADDGTVSADASKD
+97 ADDGMVSADGPKD
-110 EVDAAIAAGLVP
+110 AVDAAIAAGLVP

-128 PNAWNM
+128 PNAWNLT
-134 NVMKEATKDTWVDG
+134 VMKEASKDTWVDG
-148 ENVDLHQKYDFE
+148 ENIDLHLKYDFE
-160 SSAIGDVF
+160 GDAINATF

-178 DPKGKNGKSLCIK
+178 DPTGKNGKSLCNK
-191 KAAKFIEFPVNL
+191 KAAKFIEFPVKL

-220 SSNVKKNVVIRVKV
+220 SSNVKKDVVVRVKV
-234 GDKAKEL
+234 GDKAVQVK
-241 RNFGVPTKAKTWET
+241 NFGVPTKAKTWET
-255 FMVDLSKIDFTEAF
+255 IVADLSKVDLTETF
-269 DADDMKS
+269 DADALKS
-276 SNISLVIGQ
+276 SDISLVIGQ

-309 KPRPVD
+309 KPRPAE

-358 SSENMGATDEFYP
+358 SSENMVATDEFYP

-394 KLFYSEENLLT
+394 KLFYSEENLLM
-405 DAEKTEAAI
+405 DAQKTEAAI
-414 NYINQWNEAGAKIE
+414 NYIKQWNEAGAKIE
-428 GIDVKLDVPY
+428 GIDAKLDVPY
-438 NSSSLTEAKANIDN
+438 NSSSLAETKANIDN

-459 SGLEIRLSD
+459 SGLQVRLSD

-521 NQGTTGVG
+521 NQGATGVG
-529 LWNHFNRLPT
+529 LWNNFNRLPT
-539 YVGVVNGLQKTEIN
+539 YVGVVNGLQKTEM
-553 GKKIIYI
+553 K
-560 YFWDTDI
+560 W
-567 RSGAGS
+567 

>member
-6 NILLASAAATLLLTG
+6 NILLASAAASMLLTG
-21 CVEDFDTSYPAGEKP
+21 CVEDFDTSYAAGEKP
-36 ENVAM
+36 ESVVM

-55 GLKLGA
+55 GMKLGA
-61 NLTIADLKAGNT
+61 NLTIADLKAANT

-85 NVVDGFSHAAVV
+85 NVADGFSHAAVV
-97 ADDGTVSADASKD
+97 ADDGSINATDN
-110 EVDAAIAAGLVP
+110 VDAVQKVMDAGLVP
-122 TASLFA
+122 CASLFA
-128 PNAWNM
+128 PNTWNM
-134 NVMKEATKDTWVDG
+134 NVMNEATKDIWVDG
-148 ENVDLHQKYDFE
+148 ENIDLHQMYDFE

-178 DPKGKNGKSLCIK
+178 DPTGKNGKSLCNK

-220 SSNVKKNVVIRVKV
+220 SSNVKKDVVIRVKV
-234 GDKAKEL
+234 GDKTLQL

-255 FMVDLSKIDFTEAF
+255 FVVDLSKVDLTETF
-269 DADDMKS
+269 DADALKS

-285 GAVPQQVYVDN
+285 AAVPQQVYVDN

-301 PYQKPGYY
+301 PYQKPGHFD
-309 KPRPVD
+309 PRPAD

-328 VDSVMQ
+328 VDNIME

-358 SSENMGATDEFYP
+358 SSENMVADGEFYP
-371 NDYLDENWVADV
+371 NDYLDDNWVADV

-394 KLFYSEENLLT
+394 KLFYSEENMLT
-405 DAEKTEAAI
+405 DAAKTEAAI

-428 GIDVKLDVPY
+428 GIDAKLDVPY
-438 NSSSLTEAKANIDN
+438 NSSSLAETKANIDN
-452 LLATLKA
+452 LLATLSA
-459 SGLEIRLSD
+459 AGLQVRLSD

-487 FEDYKGMAEL
+487 FDDYKGMADL

-529 LWNHFNRLPT
+529 LWNNFNRLPT
-539 YVGVVNGLQKTEIN
+539 YVGVVNGLQKTEI
-553 GKKIIYI
+553 K
-560 YFWDTDI
+560 W
-567 RSGAGS
+567 

>member
-21 CVEDFDTSYPAGEKP
+21 CVEDFDTSYAAGEKP
-36 ENVAM
+36 ESVVM

-55 GLKLGA
+55 GMKLGA
-61 NLTIADLKAGNT
+61 NLTIADLKAANT
-73 SFSTVLANFNEV
+73 NFSTVLANFNEV
-85 NVVDGFSHAAVV
+85 NVADGFSHAAVV

-110 EVDAAIAAGLVP
+110 AVDAAIAAGLVP

-148 ENVDLHQKYDFE
+148 ENIDLHLKYDFE
-160 SSAIGDVF
+160 GDAINATF

-178 DPKGKNGKSLCIK
+178 DPTGKNGKSLCNK
-191 KAAKFIEFPVNL
+191 KAAKFIEFPVKL

-220 SSNVKKNVVIRVKV
+220 SSNVKKDVVVRVKV
-234 GDKAKEL
+234 GDKAVQVK
-241 RNFGVPTKAKTWET
+241 NFGVPTKAKTWET
-255 FMVDLSKIDFTEAF
+255 IVADLSKVNLTETF
-269 DADDMKS
+269 DADALKS
-276 SNISLVIGQ
+276 SDISLVIGQ

-309 KPRPVD
+309 KPRPAE

-334 NYGDKVQAWNVASN
+334 NYGDKVQTWNVASN

-358 SSENMGATDEFYP
+358 SSENMVATDEFYP
-371 NDYLDENWVADV
+371 NDYLDEYWVADV

-394 KLFYSEENLLT
+394 KLFYSEENLLM
-405 DAEKTEAAI
+405 DAQKTEAAI
-414 NYINQWNEAGAKIE
+414 NYIKQWNEAGAKIE
-428 GIDVKLDVPY
+428 GIDAKLDVPY
-438 NSSSLTEAKANIDN
+438 NSSSLAETKANIDN

-459 SGLEIRLSD
+459 SGLEVRLSD

-521 NQGTTGVG
+521 NQGATGVG
-529 LWNHFNRLPT
+529 LWNNFNRLPT
-539 YVGVVNGLQKTEIN
+539 YVGVVNGLQKTEM
-553 GKKIIYI
+553 K
-560 YFWDTDI
+560 W
-567 RSGAGS
+567 

>member
-6 NILLASAAATLLLTG
+6 NILLASAAASMLLTG

-55 GLKLGA
+55 GMKLGA
-61 NLTIADLKAGNT
+61 NLTIADLQAANT

-85 NVVDGFSHAAVV
+85 NVADGFSHAAVV

-110 EVDAAIAAGLVP
+110 AVDAAIAAGLVP

-148 ENVDLHQKYDFE
+148 EKLDFHQKYDFE

-178 DPKGKNGKSLCIK
+178 DPTGKNGKSLCNK
-191 KAAKFIEFPVNL
+191 KAAKLIEFPVNL

-220 SSNVKKNVVIRVKV
+220 SSNVKKDVFIRVKV
-234 GDKAKEL
+234 GDKALQL

-255 FMVDLSKIDFTEAF
+255 FVVDLSKVNLTETF
-269 DADDMKS
+269 DADALKS
-276 SNISLVIGQ
+276 SDISLVIGQ

-296 IDIYA
+296 IDIYS
-301 PYQKPGYY
+301 PYQKPGHFD
-309 KPRPVD
+309 PRPAD
-315 EKAADVKKAMFAY
+315 EKAAAVKKAMFDY
-328 VDSVMQ
+328 VDNIME

-358 SSENMGATDEFYP
+358 SSENMVATDEFYP

-438 NSSSLTEAKANIDN
+438 NSSSLAETKANIDN

-459 SGLEIRLSD
+459 SGLEVRLSD

-473 ADASGTVADQSKAT
+473 ADASGTIADQSKAT

-506 DVLGDKLYGV
+506 DVLGDKLYDV

-539 YVGVVNGLQKTEIN
+539 YVGVVNGLQKTEI
-553 GKKIIYI
+553 K
-560 YFWDTDI
+560 W
-567 RSGAGS
+567 

>member
-6 NILLASAAATLLLTG
+6 NILLASAAATMLLTG
-21 CVEDFDTSYPAGEKP
+21 CVEDFDTSYAAGEKP
-36 ENVAM
+36 ESVAM

-55 GLKLGA
+55 GMKLGA
-61 NLTIADLKAGNT
+61 NLTIADLKAANT

-85 NVVDGFSHAAVV
+85 NVADGFSHAAVV
-97 ADDGTVSADASKD
+97 ADDGSINAADN
-110 EVDAAIAAGLVP
+110 VDAVQKVMDAGLVP
-122 TASLFA
+122 FASLFA
-128 PNAWNM
+128 PNTWNM
-134 NVMKEATKDTWVDG
+134 NVMNEATKDTWVDG
-148 ENVDLHQKYDFE
+148 ENVDLHQKFDFE

-168 GTDKDSKVAK
+168 GTDKFSKVAN
-178 DPKGKNGKSLCIK
+178 DPAKKNGKVLLNK
-191 KAAKFIEFPVNL
+191 NAAKFIEFPVNL

-220 SSNVKKNVVIRVKV
+220 SSNVKKDVVIRVKV
-234 GDKAKEL
+234 GDKALQL

-255 FMVDLSKIDFTEAF
+255 FTVDLSKVNLTETF
-269 DADDMKS
+269 DADALKS
-276 SNISLVIGQ
+276 SDISLVIGQ
-285 GAVPQQVYVDN
+285 AAAPQNVAIDN
-296 IDIYA
+296 LDVYA
-301 PYQKPGYY
+301 PYQKPGHFD
-309 KPRPVD
+309 PRPVE

-328 VDSVMQ
+328 VDAVME

-414 NYINQWNEAGAKIE
+414 NYIKQWNEAGAQIE

-438 NSSSLTEAKANIDN
+438 NSSSVAEAKANIDN
-452 LLATLKA
+452 LLATLKKA

-473 ADASGTVADQSKAT
+473 ADANGTVADQSKAT

-497 YAYILNKAQ
+497 YAYILNKVQ

-539 YVGVVNGLQKTEIN
+539 YVGVVNGLQKTEI
-553 GKKIIYI
+553 K
-560 YFWDTDI
+560 W
-567 RSGAGS
+567 

>member
-55 GLKLGA
+55 GMKLGA
-61 NLTIADLKAGNT
+61 NLTIADLKAANT

-85 NVVDGFSHAAVV
+85 NVTDGFSHAAVV

-110 EVDAAIAAGLVP
+110 AVDAAIAAGLVP

-134 NVMKEATKDTWVDG
+134 TVMKEATKDTWVEG

-178 DPKGKNGKSLCIK
+178 DPTGKNGKSLCIK

-220 SSNVKKNVVIRVKV
+220 SSNVKKDVVIRVKV
-234 GDKAKEL
+234 GDKALQL
-241 RNFGVPTKAKTWET
+241 RNFGIPTKAKTWET
-255 FMVDLSKIDFTEAF
+255 FKVDLSKVNLTETF
-269 DADDMKS
+269 DADALKS
-276 SNISLVIGQ
+276 SNITLVIGQ
-285 GAVPQQVYVDN
+285 AAVPQQVYVDN

-309 KPRPVD
+309 KPRPVE

-394 KLFYSEENLLT
+394 KLFYSEENMLT
-405 DAEKTEAAI
+405 DAAKTEAAI
-414 NYINQWNEAGAKIE
+414 NYINQWNVAGAQIE
-428 GIDVKLDVPY
+428 GIDAKLDVPY
-438 NSSSLTEAKANIDN
+438 NSSSVAEAKANVDI
-452 LLATLKA
+452 LLAKLKA
-459 SGLEIRLSD
+459 SGLQVRLSD

-473 ADASGTVADQSKAT
+473 ADAGGTVADQSKAT

-539 YVGVVNGLQKTEIN
+539 YVGVVNGLQKTEI
-553 GKKIIYI
+553 K
-560 YFWDTDI
+560 W
-567 RSGAGS
+567 

>member
-55 GLKLGA
+55 GMKLGA
-61 NLTIADLKAGNT
+61 NLTIADLKAANT

-85 NVVDGFSHAAVV
+85 NVTDGFSHAAVV

-110 EVDAAIAAGLVP
+110 AVDAAIAAGLVP

-134 NVMKEATKDTWVDG
+134 TVMKEATKDTWVEG

-178 DPKGKNGKSLCIK
+178 DPTGKNGKSLCIK

-220 SSNVKKNVVIRVKV
+220 SSNVKKDVVIRVKV
-234 GDKAKEL
+234 GDKALQL
-241 RNFGVPTKAKTWET
+241 RNFGIPTKAKTWET
-255 FMVDLSKIDFTEAF
+255 FKVDLSKVNLTETF
-269 DADDMKS
+269 DADALKS
-276 SNISLVIGQ
+276 SNITLVIGQ
-285 GAVPQQVYVDN
+285 AAVPQQVYVDN

-309 KPRPVD
+309 KPRPVE

-394 KLFYSEENLLT
+394 KLFYSEENMLT
-405 DAEKTEAAI
+405 DAAKTEAAI
-414 NYINQWNEAGAKIE
+414 NYINQWNVAGAQIE
-428 GIDVKLDVPY
+428 GIDAKLDVPY
-438 NSSSLTEAKANIDN
+438 NSSSLAETKANIDN

-459 SGLEIRLSD
+459 SGLQVRLSD

-473 ADASGTVADQSKAT
+473 ADASGTIADQSKAT

-539 YVGVVNGLQKTEIN
+539 YVGVVNGLQKTEI
-553 GKKIIYI
+553 K
-560 YFWDTDI
+560 W
-567 RSGAGS
+567 

>member
-6 NILLASAAATLLLTG
+6 NILLASAAASMLLTG
-21 CVEDFDTSYPAGEKP
+21 CVEDFDTSYAAGEKP
-36 ENVAM
+36 ESVVM

-55 GLKLGA
+55 GMKLGA
-61 NLTIADLKAGNT
+61 NLTIADLKAANT

-85 NVVDGFSHAAVV
+85 NVADGFSHAAVV
-97 ADDGTVSADASKD
+97 ADDGSINATDN
-110 EVDAAIAAGLVP
+110 VDAVQKVMDAGLVP
-122 TASLFA
+122 CASLFA
-128 PNAWNM
+128 PNTWNM
-134 NVMKEATKDTWVDG
+134 NVMNEATKDIWVDG
-148 ENVDLHQKYDFE
+148 ENIDLHQMYDFE

-178 DPKGKNGKSLCIK
+178 DPAGKNGKSLCNK

-203 PEGASL
+203 PDGASL

-220 SSNVKKNVVIRVKV
+220 SSNVKKDVVIRVKV
-234 GDKAKEL
+234 GDKVLQL
-241 RNFGVPTKAKTWET
+241 RNFGIPTKAKTWET
-255 FMVDLSKIDFTEAF
+255 FVVDLSKVDLTETF
-269 DADDMKS
+269 DADALKS
-276 SNISLVIGQ
+276 SDISLVIGQ

-296 IDIYA
+296 IDVYA
-301 PYQKPGYY
+301 PYQKPGHFD
-309 KPRPVD
+309 PRPAD

-328 VDSVMQ
+328 VDNIME

-358 SSENMGATDEFYP
+358 SSENMVADGEFYP
-371 NDYLDENWVADV
+371 NDYMDENWVADV

-414 NYINQWNEAGAKIE
+414 NYVKQWNEAGAKIE
-428 GIDVKLDVPY
+428 GIDAKLDVPY
-438 NSSSLTEAKANIDN
+438 NSSSLAETKANIDN

-459 SGLEIRLSD
+459 SGLQVRLSD

-473 ADASGTVADQSKAT
+473 ADAGGTIADQSKAT

-521 NQGTTGVG
+521 NQSTTGVG
-529 LWNHFNRLPT
+529 LWSNFNRLPT
-539 YVGVVNGLQKTEIN
+539 YVGVVNGLQKKEI
-553 GKKIIYI
+553 K
-560 YFWDTDI
+560 W
-567 RSGAGS
+567 

>member
-6 NILLASAAATLLLTG
+6 NILLASAAASMLLTG
-21 CVEDFDTSYPAGEKP
+21 CVEDFDTSYPAGKKP
-36 ENVAM
+36 ESVAM
-41 DDLTRGYEVLKNYT
+41 DDLTRGYDVLKNYT
-55 GLKLGA
+55 GMKLGA
-61 NLTIADLKAGNT
+61 NLTIADLKAANT

-85 NVVDGFSHAAVV
+85 NVADGFSHAAVV
-97 ADDGTVSADASKD
+97 ADDGTVSAEASKD
-110 EVDAAIAAGLVP
+110 AVDAAIAAGLVP

-148 ENVDLHQKYDFE
+148 ENLDLHQKYDFE
-160 SSAIGDVF
+160 GDAINATF

-178 DPKGKNGKSLCIK
+178 DPTGKNGKSLCNK
-191 KAAKFIEFPVNL
+191 KAAKFIEFPVKL

-220 SSNVKKNVVIRVKV
+220 SSNVKKDVVVRVKV
-234 GDKAKEL
+234 GDKAVQVK
-241 RNFGVPTKAKTWET
+241 NFGVPTKAKTWET
-255 FMVDLSKIDFTEAF
+255 IVADLSKVDLTETF
-269 DADDMKS
+269 DADALKS
-276 SNISLVIGQ
+276 SDISLVIGQ

-296 IDIYA
+296 IDIYS
-301 PYQKPGYY
+301 PYQQPGHFD
-309 KPRPVD
+309 PRPAE

-394 KLFYSEENLLT
+394 KLFYSEENLLAN
-405 DAEKTEAAI
+405 AEKTEAAI
-414 NYINQWNEAGAKIE
+414 NYIKQWNNEAGAKIE
-428 GIDVKLDVPY
+428 GIDAKLDVPY
-438 NSSSLTEAKANIDN
+438 NSSSVADAKANVDN

-459 SGLEIRLSD
+459 SGLQVRLSD

-506 DVLGDKLYGV
+506 DVLGDKLYDV

-529 LWNHFNRLPT
+529 LWKSFNRLPT
-539 YVGVVNGLQKTEIN
+539 YVGVVNGLQKTEI
-553 GKKIIYI
+553 K
-560 YFWDTDI
+560 W
-567 RSGAGS
+567 

>member
-6 NILLASAAATLLLTG
+6 NILLASAAASMLLTG
-21 CVEDFDTSYPAGEKP
+21 CVEDFDTSYAAGEKP
-36 ENVAM
+36 ESVAM

-55 GLKLGA
+55 GMKLGA
-61 NLTIADLKAGNT
+61 NLTIADLKAANT
-73 SFSTVLANFNEV
+73 NFSTVLANFNEV
-85 NVVDGFSHAAVV
+85 NVADGFSHAAVV
-97 ADDGTVSADASKD
+97 ADDGMVSADGPKD
-110 EVDAAIAAGLVP
+110 AVDAAIAAGLVP

-128 PNAWNM
+128 PNAWNLT
-134 NVMKEATKDTWVDG
+134 VMKEASKDTWVDG
-148 ENVDLHQKYDFE
+148 ENIDLHLKYDFE
-160 SSAIGDVF
+160 GDAINATF

-178 DPKGKNGKSLCIK
+178 DPTGKNGKSLCNK
-191 KAAKFIEFPVNL
+191 KAAKFIEFPVKL

-255 FMVDLSKIDFTEAF
+255 FVVDLSKIDFTEAF

-285 GAVPQQVYVDN
+285 AAVPQQVYVDN

-309 KPRPVD
+309 KPRPAE

-358 SSENMGATDEFYP
+358 SSENMVATDEFYP

-405 DAEKTEAAI
+405 DAEKTEAAVNFI
-414 NYINQWNEAGAKIE
+414 KQWNEAGAKIE
-428 GIDVKLDVPY
+428 GIDAKLDVPY
-438 NSSSLTEAKANIDN
+438 NSSSLAETKANIDN

-459 SGLEIRLSD
+459 SGLEVRLSD

-539 YVGVVNGLQKTEIN
+539 YVGVVNGLQKTEI
-553 GKKIIYI
+553 K
-560 YFWDTDI
+560 W
-567 RSGAGS
+567 

>member
-6 NILLASAAATLLLTG
+6 NILLASAAASMLLTG
-21 CVEDFDTSYPAGEKP
+21 CVEDFDTSYPAGDKP
-36 ENVAM
+36 QSVVM

-55 GLKLGA
+55 GMKLGA
-61 NLTIADLKAGNT
+61 NLTIADLKAANT

-85 NVVDGFSHAAVV
+85 NVADGFSHAAVV
-97 ADDGTVSADASKD
+97 ADDGSINATDN
-110 EVDAAIAAGLVP
+110 VDAVRKVMDAGLVP
-122 TASLFA
+122 CASLFA
-128 PNAWNM
+128 PNTWNM

-148 ENVDLHQKYDFE
+148 ENIDLHQMYDFE

-178 DPKGKNGKSLCIK
+178 DPTGKNGKSLFNK
-191 KAAKFIEFPVNL
+191 KGAKFIEFPVNL

-220 SSNVKKNVVIRVKV
+220 SSNVKKDVVIRVKV
-234 GDKAKEL
+234 GDKALQL
-241 RNFGVPTKAKTWET
+241 RNFGIPTKAKTWET
-255 FMVDLSKIDFTEAF
+255 FVVDLSKVDLTEKF
-269 DADDMKS
+269 NEDDLKS

-301 PYQKPGYY
+301 PYQKPGHFD
-309 KPRPVD
+309 PRPAE

-358 SSENMGATDEFYP
+358 SSENMVATDEFYP
-371 NDYLDENWVADV
+371 NDYLGENWVADV

-388 SKKADA
+388 SKKDDA

-405 DAEKTEAAI
+405 DADKTDAAI
-414 NYINQWNEAGAKIE
+414 NYIKQWKVAGAKIE
-428 GIDVKLDVPY
+428 GIDAKLDVPY
-438 NSSSLTEAKANIDN
+438 NSSSVAETKANIDDF
-452 LLATLKA
+452 LAKLKD
-459 SGLEIRLSD
+459 SGLQVRLSD

-521 NQGTTGVG
+521 NQGATGVG
-529 LWNHFNRLPT
+529 LWSNFNRLPT
-539 YVGVVNGLQKTEIN
+539 YVGVVNGLQKTEI
-553 GKKIIYI
+553 K
-560 YFWDTDI
+560 W
-567 RSGAGS
+567 

>member
-6 NILLASAAATLLLTG
+6 NILLASAAASMLLTG
-21 CVEDFDTSYPAGEKP
+21 CVEDFDTSYAAGDKP
-36 ENVAM
+36 ESVVM

-55 GLKLGA
+55 GMKLGA
-61 NLTIADLKAGNT
+61 NLTIADLKAANT

-85 NVVDGFSHAAVV
+85 NVADGFSHAAVV
-97 ADDGTVSADASKD
+97 ADDGSINAADNADAVQKVMD
-110 EVDAAIAAGLVP
+110 AGLVP
-122 TASLFA
+122 FASLFA
-128 PNAWNM
+128 PNTWNM
-134 NVMKEATKDTWVDG
+134 NVMNAATKDTWVEG
-148 ENVDLHQKYDFE
+148 ENLDFHQKYDFE

-178 DPKGKNGKSLCIK
+178 DPTGKNGKSLCIK

-220 SSNVKKNVVIRVKV
+220 SSNVKKDVVIRVKV
-234 GDKAKEL
+234 GDKALQL
-241 RNFGVPTKAKTWET
+241 RNFGIPTKAKTWET
-255 FMVDLSKIDFTEAF
+255 FVVDLSKVDLTETF
-269 DADDMKS
+269 DADALKS

-285 GAVPQQVYVDN
+285 AAVPQQVYVDN
-296 IDIYA
+296 IDIYS
-301 PYQKPGYY
+301 PYQKPGHFD
-309 KPRPVD
+309 PRPAD

-328 VDSVMQ
+328 VDNIME

-358 SSENMGATDEFYP
+358 SSENMVATDEFYP

-394 KLFYSEENLLT
+394 KLFYSEENMLT
-405 DAEKTEAAI
+405 DAAKTEAAI
-414 NYINQWNEAGAKIE
+414 NYINQWNEEGAKIE
-428 GIDVKLDVPY
+428 GIDAKLDVPY
-438 NSSSLTEAKANIDN
+438 NSSSLAETKANIDN

-459 SGLEIRLSD
+459 SGLQVRLSD

-473 ADASGTVADQSKAT
+473 ADASGTIADQSKAT

-521 NQGTTGVG
+521 NQGATGVG
-529 LWNHFNRLPT
+529 LWNNFNRLPT
-539 YVGVVNGLQKTEIN
+539 YVGVVNGLQKTEM
-553 GKKIIYI
+553 K
-560 YFWDTDI
+560 W
-567 RSGAGS
+567 

>member
-36 ENVAM
+36 ESVAM

-55 GLKLGA
+55 GMKLGA
-61 NLTIADLKAGNT
+61 NLTIADLKAANT

-85 NVVDGFSHAAVV
+85 NVADGFSHAAVV
-97 ADDGTVSADASKD
+97 ADDGSINAADNADAVQKVMD
-110 EVDAAIAAGLVP
+110 AGLVP
-122 TASLFA
+122 FASLFA
-128 PNAWNM
+128 PNTWNM
-134 NVMKEATKDTWVDG
+134 NVMNAATKDTWVEG
-148 ENVDLHQKYDFE
+148 ENLDFHQKYDFE

-178 DPKGKNGKSLCIK
+178 DPTGKNGKSLCIK

-220 SSNVKKNVVIRVKV
+220 SSNVKKDVVIRVKV
-234 GDKAKEL
+234 GDKTLQL
-241 RNFGVPTKAKTWET
+241 RNFGIPTKAKTWET
-255 FMVDLSKIDFTEAF
+255 FVVDLSKVDLTETF
-269 DADDMKS
+269 DADALKS

-285 GAVPQQVYVDN
+285 AAVPQQVYVDN
-296 IDIYA
+296 IDIYS
-301 PYQKPGYY
+301 PYQKPGHFD
-309 KPRPVD
+309 PRPAD

-328 VDSVMQ
+328 VDNIME

-358 SSENMGATDEFYP
+358 SSENMVATDEFYP

-383 CKEIH
+383 CKEIY

-394 KLFYSEENLLT
+394 KLFYSEENMLT
-405 DAEKTEAAI
+405 DAAKTEAAI
-414 NYINQWNEAGAKIE
+414 NYINQWNEEGAKIE
-428 GIDVKLDVPY
+428 GIDAKLDVPY
-438 NSSSLTEAKANIDN
+438 NSSSLAETKANIDN

-459 SGLEIRLSD
+459 SGLQVRLSD

-473 ADASGTVADQSKAT
+473 ADASGTIADQSKAT

-521 NQGTTGVG
+521 NQGATGVG
-529 LWNHFNRLPT
+529 LWNKFNRLPT
-539 YVGVVNGLQKTEIN
+539 YVGVVNGLQKKSTIE
-553 GKKIIYI
+553 
-560 YFWDTDI
+560 W
-567 RSGAGS
+567 

>member
-6 NILLASAAATLLLTG
+6 NILLASAAASMLLTG

-55 GLKLGA
+55 GMKLGA
-61 NLTIADLKAGNT
+61 NLTIADLKAANT

-134 NVMKEATKDTWVDG
+134 TVMKEATKDTWVDG

-178 DPKGKNGKSLCIK
+178 DPTGKNGKSLCIK

-255 FMVDLSKIDFTEAF
+255 FVVDLSKVDFTEAF

-285 GAVPQQVYVDN
+285 AAVPQQVYVDN

-301 PYQKPGYY
+301 PYQKPGDY
-309 KPRPVD
+309 KPRPVE

-414 NYINQWNEAGAKIE
+414 NYIKQWNEAGAQIE

-438 NSSSLTEAKANIDN
+438 NSSSVAEAKANIDN

-473 ADASGTVADQSKAT
+473 ADANGTVADQSMAT

-539 YVGVVNGLQKTEIN
+539 YVGVVNGLQKTEI
-553 GKKIIYI
+553 K
-560 YFWDTDI
+560 W
-567 RSGAGS
+567 

>member
-55 GLKLGA
+55 GMKLGA
-61 NLTIADLKAGNT
+61 NLTIADLKAANT

-110 EVDAAIAAGLVP
+110 AVDAAIAAGLVP

-134 NVMKEATKDTWVDG
+134 TVMKEATKDTWVEG
-148 ENVDLHQKYDFE
+148 ENLDLHQKYDFE

-168 GTDKDSKVAK
+168 GTDKNSKVAK
-178 DPKGKNGKSLCIK
+178 DPTGKNGKSLFNK
-191 KAAKFIEFPVNL
+191 KNAKFIEFPVNL

-220 SSNVKKNVVIRVKV
+220 SSNAKKDVVIRVKV
-234 GDKAKEL
+234 GDKVLQL
-241 RNFGVPTKAKTWET
+241 RNFGIPTKAKTWET
-255 FMVDLSKIDFTEAF
+255 FKVDLSKVDLTEKF
-269 DADDMKS
+269 NEDALKS
-276 SNISLVIGQ
+276 SDISLVIGQ

-309 KPRPVD
+309 KPRPVE

-383 CKEIH
+383 CKEIL

-394 KLFYSEENLLT
+394 KLFYSEENMLT

-428 GIDVKLDVPY
+428 GIDAKLDVPY
-438 NSSSLTEAKANIDN
+438 NSSSLAETKANIDN

-459 SGLEIRLSD
+459 SGLEVRLSD

-473 ADASGTVADQSKAT
+473 ADASGTIADQSKAT

-506 DVLGDKLYGV
+506 DVLGDKLYDV
-516 SFSTI
+516 SFSMI

-539 YVGVVNGLQKTEIN
+539 YVGVVNGLQKTEI
-553 GKKIIYI
+553 K
-560 YFWDTDI
+560 W
-567 RSGAGS
+567 

>member
-55 GLKLGA
+55 GMKLGA
-61 NLTIADLKAGNT
+61 NLTIADLKAANT

-178 DPKGKNGKSLCIK
+178 DPTGKNGKSLCIK

-285 GAVPQQVYVDN
+285 AAVPQQVYVDN

-309 KPRPVD
+309 KPRPVE

-358 SSENMGATDEFYP
+358 SSENMVADGEFYP
-371 NDYLDENWVADV
+371 NDYMDENWVADV

-428 GIDVKLDVPY
+428 GIDAKLDVPY
-438 NSSSLTEAKANIDN
+438 NSSSVAEAKANVDI
-452 LLATLKA
+452 LLAKLKA
-459 SGLEIRLSD
+459 SGLQVRLSD

-506 DVLGDKLYGV
+506 DVLGDKLYDV

-521 NQGTTGVG
+521 NQGATGVG
-529 LWNHFNRLPT
+529 LWNKFNRLPT
-539 YVGVVNGLQKTEIN
+539 YVGVVNGLQKTEI
-553 GKKIIYI
+553 K
-560 YFWDTDI
+560 W
-567 RSGAGS
+567 

>member
-55 GLKLGA
+55 GMKLGA
-61 NLTIADLKAGNT
+61 NLTIADLKAANT

-85 NVVDGFSHAAVV
+85 NVADGFSHAAVV
-97 ADDGTVSADASKD
+97 ADDGSINAADN
-110 EVDAAIAAGLVP
+110 VDAVQKAIDAGLVP
-122 TASLFA
+122 CASLFA
-128 PNAWNM
+128 PNTWNM
-134 NVMKEATKDTWVDG
+134 NVMNAATKDTWVEG
-148 ENVDLHQKYDFE
+148 ENLDFHQKYDFE

-178 DPKGKNGKSLCIK
+178 DPTGKNGKSLCIK

-220 SSNVKKNVVIRVKV
+220 SSNAKKDVVIRVKV
-234 GDKAKEL
+234 GDKVLQL

-255 FMVDLSKIDFTEAF
+255 FKVDLSKVDLTEKF
-269 DADDMKS
+269 NEDDLKS

-285 GAVPQQVYVDN
+285 AAVPQQVYVDN
-296 IDIYA
+296 IDIYS
-301 PYQKPGYY
+301 PYQKPGHFD
-309 KPRPVD
+309 PRPAD

-328 VDSVMQ
+328 VDNIME
-334 NYGDKVQAWNVASN
+334 NYGDKVRSWNVASN

-358 SSENMGATDEFYP
+358 SSENMVAADEFYP

-394 KLFYSEENLLT
+394 KLFYSEENMLT

-428 GIDVKLDVPY
+428 GIDAKLDVPY
-438 NSSSLTEAKANIDN
+438 NSSSLAETKANIDN

-459 SGLEIRLSD
+459 SGLQVRLSD

-473 ADASGTVADQSKAT
+473 ADASGTIADQSKAT

-521 NQGTTGVG
+521 NQGATGVG
-529 LWNHFNRLPT
+529 LWSNFNRLPT
-539 YVGVVNGLQKTEIN
+539 YVGVVNGLQKKSTIE
-553 GKKIIYI
+553 
-560 YFWDTDI
+560 W
-567 RSGAGS
+567 